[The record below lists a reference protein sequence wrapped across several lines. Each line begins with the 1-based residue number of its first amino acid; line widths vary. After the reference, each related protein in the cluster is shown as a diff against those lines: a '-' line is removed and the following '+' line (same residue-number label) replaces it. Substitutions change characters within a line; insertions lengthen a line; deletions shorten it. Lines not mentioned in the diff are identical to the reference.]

1 KGILKVGYST
11 SYNWEQISF
20 LPEFQEKYGNGSH
33 YATSFGGA
41 GYKTNYLDRMHDN
54 WRPFENQQYG
64 DAYNGEMR
72 IIGRV
77 TEDGSKLIL
86 PYSNVKDGRKN
97 SFDKGRTL
105 NNQVSFQGGDEKST

>member
-1 KGILKVGYST
+1 GKTKINLST
-11 SYNWEQISF
+11 SANMEEIAF
-20 LPEFQEKYGNGSH
+20 LPEFQTSYGSGSH
-33 YATSFGGA
+33 YATSFGNS

-64 DAYNGEMR
+64 DPFNGEDR